1 MVTLNEVLNYL
12 GNLALNYGPKVL
24 LAIVTLI
31 IGLWIIKII
40 SNLVENVLEGR
51 KIDKSLRQFLIALVS
66 VLLKVI
72 LFVSVIGM
80 LGIETTSF
88 VAVLAA
94 AGFAVG
100 LALQGSL
107 SNFAGGVLILLIKP
121 FKVGDFIEAQGY
133 SGSVKKIEI
142 FNTTLTT
149 GDNKTIII
157 PNGDLSNGSI
167 VNYSTQDTRRVD
179 FVFGIGYD
187 DDIKKTKAVLEKI
200 VKEESRVLKDK
211 DVLIAIGELA
221 DSSVNFR
228 VRVWVKSSDYW
239 GVYYDTIEKVK
250 LKFDEEGISFPF
262 PQMEIHKN

>member
-12 GNLALNYGPKVL
+12 GDLALNYGPKVL

-239 GVYYDTIEKVK
+239 SVYYDTIEKVK